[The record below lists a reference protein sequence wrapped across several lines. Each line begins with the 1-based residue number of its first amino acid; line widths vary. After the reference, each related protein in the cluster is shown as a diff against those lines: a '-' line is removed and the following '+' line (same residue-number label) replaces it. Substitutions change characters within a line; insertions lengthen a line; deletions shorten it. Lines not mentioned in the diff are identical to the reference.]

1 VRLTKAL
8 LHARDEVFFATTFTF
23 DIAGF
28 DDYLFPKLG
37 APPLNATVLID
48 DGRLDAYYR
57 SAAERDE
64 TAAASRAGQ
73 HYALRP
79 VHWNGNAFHAKT
91 YVSGTKKG
99 GRLVVGSGNLGLSGI
114 SEGNEVAC
122 LFSSDDPAARTSIA
136 AWTAW
141 MDRLVGLLG
150 DEVVG
155 DRWARALSTCPWLQA
170 TDGGTTSFHHNL
182 DQPLLKQLLAAGPRK
197 ADQLLIGAPFFDE
210 DADVVATLARELA
223 PREVLCHL
231 GDNASVDGEALMGAL
246 SPVRRVHYLGPDPDA
261 YVHAKLIAI
270 VRGDDALVMSG
281 SANLSRKAML
291 YAGSH
296 GNCETAVLGRA
307 TAAQAHEVFNGRL
320 KWVPLSHSDLAAFK
334 YAKPVEAKGA
344 SGLRLTAAAFRDEP
358 TLEIHGTGEWQD
370 GAAIRLLQP
379 VPGAIDLTGTPSG
392 SAWWSVRIDLPQS
405 VDPSLST
412 AVVAVVDG
420 EWASNCIP
428 VDHPRTLNAMLGAR
442 KAVPSPADDL
452 PGGTD
457 DPMLEALVSWLRQ
470 GTNFSGLEA
479 LDSLSRGRA
488 ARVGGL
494 EEGEDDFVPD
504 ELELQV
510 QSRRASRWLTR
521 RAVGLDD
528 LLTAIG
534 LLGAE
539 IPAAHRLRLVNLHDH
554 DGRAVAMDHE
564 PTPNLRVRLK
574 NALQKMCSAATD
586 VRLFERD
593 PTTSAY
599 NIVTLIEALW
609 LLDQVPPCTRYLARD
624 ARRTLLKTLLEGLS
638 GVDNKSGLVELL
650 VGEDRAQLQTLLG
663 DETPRL
669 IADLVL
675 SAVSREHSGFD
686 PDVLFEWKPLL
697 TRLVDEGLC
706 QPRDEAQADSINSAL
721 DFMDDNHWPAV
732 IHTRHGVDCSI
743 KRLKGNQ
750 TLLTFK
756 LALPGDLF
764 SDPRITAAVWEW
776 FRYFRP
782 AHGEMIQLRCAD
794 EIPGADSWRIA
805 ITVGAVAYAK
815 WPGQSAVASSA
826 EITLEALR
834 LLLSDGNGMRAA
846 FPDQPRAEAI
856 PA

>member
-1 VRLTKAL
+1 VRLTKDL
-8 LHARDEVFFATTFTF
+8 LHPRDEVFFATTFTI
-23 DIAGF
+23 DIAAF

-37 APPLNATVLID
+37 APPLNATVLV
-48 DGRLDAYYR
+48 DGDRLNAYYR

-64 TAAASRAGQ
+64 TAPASRAGQ

-79 VHWNGNAFHAKT
+79 VHWNGHAFHPKT

-141 MDRLVGLLG
+141 MDRLVRLLG
-150 DEVVG
+150 DEVVD
-155 DRWARALSTCPWLQA
+155 DRWARALSTCPWLQDA
-170 TDGGTTSFHHNL
+170 DSGPTHFHHNL
-182 DQPLLKQLLAAGPRK
+182 DQPLLEQLLAAAPRK
-197 ADQLLIGAPFFDE
+197 ADQLLIGAPFFDQ
-210 DADVVATLARELA
+210 DADVVATLVRELA
-223 PREVLCHL
+223 PSEVLCHL
-231 GDNASVDGEALMGAL
+231 GENASVDGEALMRAL
-246 SPVRRVHYLGPDPDA
+246 SPVRRVSYLGPNPDA

-270 VRGDDALVMSG
+270 VRGDEALVMSG
-281 SANLSRKAML
+281 SANLSRAAML
-291 YAGSH
+291 HAGSH
-296 GNCETAVLGRA
+296 GNCETAVRGRA
-307 TAAQAHEVFNGRL
+307 TAAQAHDAFNGRL
-320 KWVPLSHSDLAAFK
+320 DWVPLSQSDLAAFK
-334 YAKPVEAKGA
+334 YAKPAEAESA

-358 TLEIHGTGEWQD
+358 ILEIQGTGEWPN

-379 VPGAIDLTGTPSG
+379 VPGAIDLNGTPSG
-392 SAWWSVRIDLPQS
+392 SAGWSVRIDLPQS

-412 AVVAVVDG
+412 AVVAVADG

-457 DPMLEALVSWLRQ
+457 DPTLEALVSWLRQ
-470 GTNFSGLEA
+470 GTNFSGLDA

-488 ARVGGL
+488 ARVGAL

-510 QSRRASRWLTR
+510 QRRRASRWQTR

-539 IPAAHRLRLVNLHDH
+539 IPAAHRLRLVNLPDH
-554 DGRAVAMDHE
+554 DGPAVPMDHE
-564 PTPNLRVRLK
+564 PTPNLRARLK

-593 PTTSAY
+593 PTTSAH
-599 NIVTLIEALW
+599 NIVTLVEALW

-624 ARRTLLKTLLEGLS
+624 VRRTLLKTLLEGLS
-638 GVDNKSGLVELL
+638 GVDSKSGLVDLL
-650 VGEDRAQLQTLLG
+650 VGEDRAQLQAHLG

-669 IADLVL
+669 VADLVL
-675 SAVSREHSGFD
+675 SAVSREHGFE

-706 QPRDEAQADSINSAL
+706 QPQDEGQAGWIHSAL
-721 DFMDDNHWPAV
+721 DFMDDDHWPAV
-732 IHTRHGVDCSI
+732 VRTRHGVDCRI
-743 KRLKGNQ
+743 KRVKGKQ
-750 TLLTFK
+750 ALLTFK

-764 SDPRITAAVWEW
+764 SDTRVTAAVWEW
-776 FRYFRP
+776 FHYFTP
-782 AHGEMIQLRCAD
+782 AHGELIQLRCAD
-794 EIPGADSWRIA
+794 DVPGADAWRVA
-805 ITVGAVAYAK
+805 IKVGEVAYAK
-815 WPGQSAVASSA
+815 WPGQSGVASSY
-826 EITLEALR
+826 EITPEALR
-834 LLLSDGNGMRAA
+834 HLLDDGSSVGAA
-846 FPDQPRAEAI
+846 FPDQPRAEPI